1 MENVFLTSLT
11 TPEVRQI
18 FRDELVKFFPDATQ
32 NPTQNFAP
40 EIITGED
47 LAKKLGVT
55 IQTLIRWRQ
64 KGKIPFLQI
73 GNSIRYDLYKVLES
87 LEANKKGAKR

>member
-1 MENVFLTSLT
+1 MLQIITTQENFKSLMLEAVQFAVNSI
-11 TPEVRQI
+11 PQKE
-18 FRDELVKFFPDATQ
+18 
-32 NPTQNFAP
+32 PTKEAQ
-40 EIITGED
+40 IITGED

-73 GNSIRYDLYKVLES
+73 GNSVRYDLNKVLEA
-87 LEANKKGAKR
+87 LEVKNKKGAKAHG